1 MRVQSLILWIFMF
14 YQTSL
19 VTALP
24 VYDNGNGLEYVVL
37 EKRNVFTDLGNKIKA
52 AFQPVTNFFNRVSKA
67 QKQSSLNAGTGSNPL
82 DNVSGVKDDGK
93 DADKT
98 SKEFKPMFDTAA
110 DDDPPPP
117 PVAKPKPSKS
127 KIKSLEAEFKTSTVI
142 PAIRPASKFIASPTD
157 ESQVKAISQPSPVHP
172 LSSNSQS
179 SSNTRS
185 SSNTQV
191 AHQTIT
197 QSITSDNQTPFI
209 ITPSSQN
216 KFIAPQVSVS
226 EVPQAPITSSLQHP
240 SQSPMVNHPSQ
251 SPMVNHPSQSPMV
264 NHPSQS
270 PMINHPSQSPMVN
283 HPSQSPMV
291 NHPSQSDHTSQS
303 PMVNHPSQS
312 PMVNHPSQSPMVN
325 HPSQSPMINHPSQS
339 PMVNHPSQSPMVNHP
354 SQPLIVDN
362 SSNDITSTALNHK
375 KTNHVPQVSDKS
387 EVMESQTTSNN
398 IHSSSS
404 QHSHPAPKNE
414 PIENQSRTTHT
425 PSINAVSKT
434 DRDGIEELDTR
445 KNIAGTHE
453 RPTDINDTSVDTE
466 LS

>member
-291 NHPSQSDHTSQS
+291 NHPSQ
-303 PMVNHPSQS
+303 
-312 PMVNHPSQSPMVN
+312 
-325 HPSQSPMINHPSQS
+325 
-339 PMVNHPSQSPMVNHP
+339 
-354 SQPLIVDN
+354 PLIVDN

>member
-291 NHPSQSDHTSQS
+291 NHPSQ
-303 PMVNHPSQS
+303 
-312 PMVNHPSQSPMVN
+312 
-325 HPSQSPMINHPSQS
+325 
-339 PMVNHPSQSPMVNHP
+339 
-354 SQPLIVDN
+354 PLIVDN

-445 KNIAGTHE
+445 KNIAVSG
-453 RPTDINDTSVDTE
+453 
-466 LS
+466 